1 MLSKW
6 IIFHLR
12 MGMEGLTPVFWLCPD
27 RKFFTWPQSSGSQ
40 HHSVTHTDVGF
51 TVLSCCSFLSCPC
64 LKVFSGCIWEA
75 GVSELPRSFIAA
87 LHPNGQHS
95 CHSNVCLLPQQFS
108 NNRLNSH
115 MQNFWIRAQIGEQS
129 LTYTSFS
136 IINWCDRFI
145 SQENLQSEQSNVTL
159 ILEA

>member
-27 RKFFTWPQSSGSQ
+27 RKFFTWPPVLRKSASQ
-40 HHSVTHTDVGF
+40 RHPHWCGLHSA
-51 TVLSCCSFLSCPC
+51 FL
-64 LKVFSGCIWEA
+64 LQL
-75 GVSELPRSFIAA
+75 SELPLLKGVQWLHLGSRSFWTAQEP
-87 LHPNGQHS
+87 HCCSPSYGQHS

-136 IINWCDRFI
+136 IKNWCDRFI